1 VITIDGPAGAGK
13 TTVARVLA
21 RRLGFR
27 LLDTGAMYRALAWS
41 VLQKGLEAEDDAA
54 LRAHLAAVEVE
65 VRGERVMVDG
75 RDVTEEIRTREVAEF
90 TSRLSRLAVVRD
102 KVVPIQRRLAAAGGV
117 ILEGR
122 DTGTVVCPDAEVK
135 FYLDATL
142 ETRARRRWAEFRAQ
156 GLPVELATVR
166 AELEARDR
174 QDRTRDLAPLRPA
187 PDAVVIDTTGLS
199 VDEVVVRLLTEI
211 ERRCSIRC

>member
-1 VITIDGPAGAGK
+1 
-13 TTVARVLA
+13 
-21 RRLGFR
+21 
-27 LLDTGAMYRALAWS
+27 MYRALAWS